1 MIRAVIVDDETKSRE
16 VLKRLLQEVDLD
28 IDIVG
33 EGDSVESGFE
43 VITKEKP
50 QLVFLDVEMLDG
62 TGFNLLE
69 KFDQV
74 DFSVIFTTAYDK
86 YAIKAFKYSAID
98 YLLKPIG
105 IEELE
110 DAVFEVQKGINIELN
125 YSAQIKALI
134 NNSKETGVKKLAI
147 KGANKIDF
155 IIVDDILYCESEESY
170 CLITMV
176 DNRKITASKP
186 LKYFDT
192 VLAEH
197 ADFFRVS
204 KSCLINIKFIR
215 SFVKTKD
222 IIELTNGH
230 TVEVSRRRRR
240 EFLDKMEAI

>member
-1 MIRAVIVDDETKSRE
+1 MIRAIIVDDETKSRE

-125 YSAQIKALI
+125 YHAQIKALI

-215 SFVKTKD
+215 SFVKSKD
-222 IIELTNGH
+222 IIELTNGY
-230 TVEVSRRRRR
+230 TVEVSRRRRK
-240 EFLDKMEAI
+240 EFLEKMEAI

>member
-1 MIRAVIVDDETKSRE
+1 MIRAIIVDDETKSRE

-125 YSAQIKALI
+125 YHAQIKALI

-186 LKYFDT
+186 LKHFDT

-197 ADFFRVS
+197 ADFFRAS

-215 SFVKTKD
+215 SFVKSKD
-222 IIELTNGH
+222 IIELTNGY
-230 TVEVSRRRRR
+230 TVEVSRRRRK
-240 EFLDKMEAI
+240 EFLEKMEAI

>member
-33 EGDSVESGFE
+33 EGDSVESGYE
-43 VITKEKP
+43 LITKEKP

-62 TGFNLLE
+62 TGFNMLE

-74 DFSVIFTTAYDK
+74 DFDVIFTTAYDK

-110 DAVFEVQKGINIELN
+110 DAVFEVQKGINIKLN
-125 YSAQIKALI
+125 YHAQIKALI
-134 NNSKETGVKKLAI
+134 NNSKEKGVKKLAI
-147 KGANKIDF
+147 KGATKIDF
-155 IIVDDILYCESEESY
+155 IIVDDIFYCESEESY
-170 CLITMV
+170 CTITMV

-192 VLAEH
+192 VLADH
-197 ADFFRVS
+197 SSFFRVS
-204 KSCLINIKFIR
+204 KSCLINLNSIK
-215 SFVKTKD
+215 SFVKAKD
-222 IIELTNGH
+222 LIELSNGFS
-230 TVEVSRRRRR
+230 VEISRRRRK
-240 EFLDKMEAI
+240 EFLEKMEAI

>member
-1 MIRAVIVDDETKSRE
+1 MITAVIVDDETKSRE
-16 VLKRLLQEVDLD
+16 VLKRLLQEIDLELQ
-28 IDIVG
+28 IVG
-33 EGDSVESGFE
+33 EADAVESGFE
-43 VITKEKP
+43 IIIKEKP

-69 KFDQV
+69 KFEEL
-74 DFSVIFTTAYDK
+74 DFRVIFTTAYDK

-105 IEELE
+105 IEELN
-110 DAVFEVQKGINIELN
+110 DAVFEVKKGIDKELN

-134 NNSKETGVKKLAI
+134 VNSRETEIKKIAI
-147 KGANKIDF
+147 KGAAQIDF
-155 IIVDDILYCESEESY
+155 VAIDDILYCEAEENY

-197 ADFFRVS
+197 ADFFRAS

-215 SFVKTKD
+215 SFVKAKD
-222 IIELTNGH
+222 IIELTNGY
-230 TVEVSRRRRR
+230 TVEVSRRRRK
-240 EFLDKMEAI
+240 EFLEKMEAI